1 MCSIHGGSAHGHQR
15 GSSPRA
21 HSLVTDK
28 EDAPVLRRGHH
39 SALKGATL
47 MRPAHPRSTGDPRG
61 ITCARAAIH
70 QGSVRTSVCRGR
82 GHREGCGGKGVLL
95 ESILGAPGWLSQRS
109 VQLLISRL

>member
-21 HSLVTDK
+21 RPQMTDK

-47 MRPAHPRSTGDPRG
+47 TRPAPHPA
-61 ITCARAAIH
+61 ARATPEASRVPE
-70 QGSVRTSVCRGR
+70 QPYTRAPFAPASAGGVATGR
-82 GHREGCGGKGVLL
+82 GVGGSG
-95 ESILGAPGWLSQRS
+95 SF
-109 VQLLISRL
+109 